1 MHSRPFRYTMFGSLY
16 FTQGTVLGYFTSLN
30 ALYLLAHGVSME
42 SIGIM
47 SLIALLPFV
56 LKIFMGW
63 LSDKVNLFG
72 WGHRRPYIFI
82 GLGIQT
88 ICLIIVPYIDPGIH
102 FPMFVVIAFMLQ
114 AGMALY
120 DTCTDGMAIDTT
132 PAEEE
137 GIIQGFM
144 VGGRAIGTI
153 LSATLVGLLAN
164 QGEWNYVFW
173 LLAILTLLPLP
184 FVIRMSEAEEVAE
197 REFEWAAFAQFKH
210 VSIIL
215 LSLIGFLAFFIIAG
229 VNQVMNPFFTQQLG
243 IDLRIAG
250 NVASLWGVGV
260 VLGGM
265 LTGWLIKK
273 FGYERMIFAVIL
285 FATASIGIMSTV
297 KSTEYMWLIAF
308 LFGYAYGSYQ
318 TTYFALSMG
327 NVDKNVAATM
337 YSIFMAISNIGQGV
351 GMAVIG
357 GMVDNK
363 GYISALL
370 VFAAINLV
378 ILPIAFFFN
387 RLHKKQPV
395 TKPQAV

>member
-1 MHSRPFRYTMFGSLY
+1 MHSRAFRYTMFGSLY

-42 SIGIM
+42 SVGIM

-56 LKIFMGW
+56 LKIFMGL

-88 ICLIIVPYIDPGIH
+88 ICLIIVPFIDPGIH
-102 FPMFVVIAFMLQ
+102 FPWFVFIAFMLQ

-132 PAEEE
+132 PPEEE

-164 QGEWNYVFW
+164 QGDWNYVFW

-184 FVIRMSEAEEVAE
+184 FVIRMSEAQEVAD
-197 REFEWAAFAQFKH
+197 REFKWAAFAQFKH

-215 LSLIGFLAFFIIAG
+215 LSVIGFMAFFIIAG
-229 VNQVMNPFFTQQLG
+229 VNQVMNPFFTEQLG
-243 IDLRIAG
+243 INLRIAG
-250 NVASLWGVGV
+250 NVASIWGIGV

-273 FGYERMIFAVIL
+273 FGYERMIFVVIL
-285 FATASIGIMSTV
+285 FAAASIGIMSTV
-297 KSTEYMWLIAF
+297 QSTELMWLVAF

-363 GYISALL
+363 GYVHALL
-370 VFAAINLV
+370 VFAAINLI
-378 ILPIAFFFN
+378 ILPIAFLFN
-387 RLHKKQPV
+387 RMHKKKPAAQ
-395 TKPQAV
+395 PQAA

>member
-1 MHSRPFRYTMFGSLY
+1 MNSKVFRYTMFGSLY

-30 ALYLLAHGVSME
+30 ALYLLDRGLTME
-42 SIGIM
+42 NVGIM

-56 LKIFMGW
+56 LKIFMGL

-88 ICLIIVPYIDPGIH
+88 LCLIIVPYINPATH
-102 FPMFVVIAFMLQ
+102 FPWFVFTAFMLQ

-132 PAEEE
+132 PGEEE

-144 VGGRAIGTI
+144 VGGRAVGTI
-153 LSATLVGLLAN
+153 LSATLVGILAN

-173 LLAILTLLPLP
+173 LLALLTLLPLP
-184 FVIRMSEAEEVAE
+184 FVLRMSEAEEVEE
-197 REFEWAAFAQFKH
+197 REFRWDAFAQFKNI
-210 VSIIL
+210 SIIL
-215 LSLIGFLAFFIIAG
+215 LSVFGFMAFFIIAG
-229 VNQVMNPFFTQQLG
+229 VNQVMNPFFTEQLN
-243 IDLRIAG
+243 INKQIAG
-250 NVASLWGVGV
+250 NVASIWGIGV
-260 VLGGM
+260 VLGGI

-273 FGYERMIFAVIL
+273 MGYQRMIFIVIL
-285 FATASIGIMSTV
+285 FAAASIAFMSTV
-297 KSTEYMWLIAF
+297 QNTSLMWLIAF

-327 NVDKNVAATM
+327 NVEKNVAATM

-357 GMVDNK
+357 GLVDNK
-363 GYISALL
+363 GYIPALL
-370 VFAAINLV
+370 IFAAINLV
-378 ILPIAFFFN
+378 VLPVAFFFN
-387 RLHKKQPV
+387 RLHKTQPL
-395 TKPQAV
+395 TQPA